1 MTVKCQSQ
9 NKQNFVAFK
18 PLRHIVCNGSEVKFH
33 IWHSNPSPFA
43 VVNPRAG
50 PEELSSFQGSR
61 VGPEGLPAKRVCQRR
76 TCVTAQTL
84 IRTVLVETLQVLEL
98 GLKNFLPNYFASEA
112 LEVLLKILIRS
123 KVLRKAAA
131 TEMAIV
137 VKVINTAVNL
147 WAKPDPGED
156 SCPGF

>member
-1 MTVKCQSQ
+1 
-9 NKQNFVAFK
+9 
-18 PLRHIVCNGSEVKFH
+18 
-33 IWHSNPSPFA
+33 
-43 VVNPRAG
+43 
-50 PEELSSFQGSR
+50 
-61 VGPEGLPAKRVCQRR
+61 
-76 TCVTAQTL
+76 
-84 IRTVLVETLQVLEL
+84 
-98 GLKNFLPNYFASEA
+98 LKNFLPNYFASEA

-156 SCPGF
+156 SCPSFHALLGFSFCLFAFFFDSPQAFRESRWSTAGIQSRLPGLF

>member
-1 MTVKCQSQ
+1 M
-9 NKQNFVAFK
+9 
-18 PLRHIVCNGSEVKFH
+18 
-33 IWHSNPSPFA
+33 
-43 VVNPRAG
+43 
-50 PEELSSFQGSR
+50 
-61 VGPEGLPAKRVCQRR
+61 
-76 TCVTAQTL
+76 
-84 IRTVLVETLQVLEL
+84 
-98 GLKNFLPNYFASEA
+98 KNFLPNYFASEA

-156 SCPGF
+156 LCPGFYGLSTCCLVFLMACSPSFWFTATSYN